1 MFLVNRKYVWGKF
14 YKDLPIYADC
24 RVHEVAF
31 DLINNKC
38 GLKKSLK
45 VLDIATGSGAFAQR
59 IADRFPGWD
68 LEVNDFEGQA
78 SGVNFKKKKVDL
90 NCKFSEQFE
99 EGSYD
104 LVIGLE
110 IIEHVENPWN
120 FLREIRRLLH
130 TDGVLVLS
138 TPNVDSAVDRL
149 IYLLYGHSFY
159 FGERGYTNSGGHISP
174 VPDWLFKKIAK
185 SSGYSHVELNSDVDT
200 SSHMDLFVTL
210 QFFLIMPFSGLYM
223 KNVNNRSIN
232 VYLCS

>member
-90 NCKFSEQFE
+90 NCK
-99 EGSYD
+99 
-104 LVIGLE
+104 

-120 FLREIRRLLH
+120 FLREIRRLLR

-185 SSGYSHVELNSDVDT
+185 SSGYSHVELDGAVDT
-200 SSHMDLFVTL
+200 SPHKGLLVTL
-210 QFFLIMPFSGLYM
+210 QLLLIMPFSGLYM
-223 KNVNNRSIN
+223 KNANNRSIN